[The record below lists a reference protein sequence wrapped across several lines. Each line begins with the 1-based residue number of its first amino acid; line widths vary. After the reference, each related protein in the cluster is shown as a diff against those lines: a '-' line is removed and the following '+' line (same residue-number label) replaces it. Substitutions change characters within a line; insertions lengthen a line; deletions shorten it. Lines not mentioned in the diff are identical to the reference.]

1 MNLSEALTAALPELP
16 QLKKQKGPPLLDPDI
31 IVREQIEDGEPVMMC
46 YKRRTSN
53 LYRFSPI
60 QWELLQLFD
69 GQRTY
74 EQISEDFVAMGGFAA
89 SADELQQFA
98 QGLDESDFWYKSPQE
113 RNAALHHR
121 CQEDRRQHIQKKS
134 KYGDVAHMQFSA
146 WDPNEFLTAWYYA
159 IRFAYTR
166 WFTLLTLA
174 LFAFTAYV
182 FVADWGQIGR
192 DTLLYYNFTQ
202 KSASDLVEFWLL
214 FLVLGFFHESAHG
227 LTCKHFGGDVHSMG
241 FHLIYLTPAFFIDVS
256 EVFVFGGRWQRVL
269 TILAGI
275 WVELIFCGLA
285 TVVYWATA
293 PGTFVHDFSYKV
305 MLITGVAVIVVN
317 ANPLIKLDGYFIF
330 GEILSI
336 AEIKEKSTAYVSQ
349 WVRKNIWRLPVEVDY
364 VPRRRRVLFI
374 TYAVLSGA
382 YSYML
387 LITVTKFAYHVFLS
401 YNPEWAFIPALG
413 VAWLIF
419 KSRIKTL
426 VRFMRSVYLD
436 KKERVARWFTP
447 PRRIAAGLA
456 AAVLLFTPLFTEHV
470 EARFSLEP
478 QHFAVVRSPLNA
490 TVTQVMVDEG
500 QRVRAGER
508 LLVMRDH
515 ELESEAAAAGNQ
527 LLRAN
532 ADSVTAQL
540 RYASVGAAQ
549 AQQVRAIDTARA
561 MEAKVAAL
569 TVRSPIDG
577 TVTSARPQDLQHVR
591 VDAGADLLEISDT
604 SRLRARLYIPEFEVR
619 RVHPGQPV
627 AMLLDSSFHTAHG
640 TVVQVQSQA
649 TEIAEGLIHKEDYRG
664 LQPPNYYVADVDL
677 TGSTD
682 AELRQGASGTAKVV
696 LHRRSLA
703 QMVWTELRDFTG
715 RKIW

>member
-1 MNLSEALTAALPELP
+1 MNLSEALTAALPDLP
-16 QLKKQKGPPLLDPDI
+16 QLKKQTGPPLLDPQI

-60 QWELLQLFD
+60 QWELLQLFN
-69 GQRTY
+69 GERTY
-74 EQISEDFVAMGGFAA
+74 DEISQEFVAMGGPQFTEE
-89 SADELQQFA
+89 ELRQFA
-98 QGLDESDFWYKSPQE
+98 DGLEESDFWYKSPQE

-121 CQEDRRQHIQKKS
+121 CQEDRRKHIQKKS

-146 WDPNEFLTAWYYA
+146 WDPNQFLTAWYNA
-159 IRFAYTR
+159 IRFVYTR
-166 WFTLLTLA
+166 WFTFATLG

-182 FVADWGQIGR
+182 FVADWSQIGR

-275 WVELIFCGLA
+275 WVELIFCGIA
-285 TVVYWATA
+285 TVAYWATA
-293 PGTFVHDFSYKV
+293 PGSFIHDFSYKV

-330 GEILSI
+330 GELLSI

-349 WVRKNIWRLPVEVDY
+349 WIRKHLWRLPVEVDF
-364 VPRRRRVLFI
+364 VPKRRRVLFI
-374 TYAVLSGA
+374 SYAILSGA

-401 YNPEWAFIPALG
+401 YSPEWAFVPALG
-413 VAWLIF
+413 LGWLIF

-426 VRFMRSVYLD
+426 VRFMRTVYLD
-436 KKERVARWFTP
+436 KKERVAQWFTP
-447 PRRIAAGLA
+447 PRRLA
-456 AAVLLFTPLFTEHV
+456 AAIIALLLLFTPLFTEHV
-470 EARFSLEP
+470 EARFVLEP
-478 QHFAVVRSPLNA
+478 ERFAVIRSRLNA
-490 TVTQVMVDEG
+490 TVESVMVSEG
-500 QRVRAGER
+500 QQVHAGDV
-508 LLVMRDH
+508 LLSMRDH
-515 ELESEAAAAGNQ
+515 DVESDAAAASSRLQ
-527 LLRAN
+527 RAN
-532 ADSVTAQL
+532 ADAVIAQL
-540 RYASVGAAQ
+540 RYASLGAVQ
-549 AQQVRAIDTARA
+549 AEQISAADTARA
-561 MEAKVAAL
+561 MQARMAAL
-569 TVRSPIDG
+569 TVRSPIKG
-577 TVTSARPQDLQHVR
+577 TVVSARPQDLHNMR
-591 VDAGADLLEISDT
+591 VDAGAELLEISDT
-604 SRLRARLYIPEFEVR
+604 SRLRARLYIPEFDVR
-619 RVHPGQPV
+619 RVHLGQPV

-640 TVVQVQSQA
+640 RVVQVQSAA
-649 TEIAEGLIHKEDYRG
+649 TEIADGLIHKEDYKG
-664 LQPPNYYVADVDL
+664 LQPPNYYIADVEL
-677 TGSTD
+677 SAAE
-682 AELRQGASGTAKVV
+682 AELREGASGTAKVV
-696 LHRRSLA
+696 LARRSVA
-703 QMVWTELRDFTG
+703 QMVWTGVREFTG